1 MKTKRFNN
9 PTDFEKVKE
18 EHPMSAE
25 NSPFQTTVETLVENN
40 IDYKDQYL
48 RLYADFDNYKRR
60 AQKEKEDLILDTKT
74 KSLSTILDLDNDL
87 YIAKKN
93 MPDSE
98 GLNLILNK
106 VHTSLKSQG
115 IEEIQTDEYDS
126 DLHEVISIIETG
138 ESKII
143 DIVSK
148 GYKINGKPFRYPKII
163 LSK

>member
-1 MKTKRFNN
+1 MKTKTKTPETN
-9 PTDFEKVKE
+9 TSTIEDVTIEKPIKKCAKSKKNIE
-18 EHPMSAE
+18 EME
-25 NSPFQTTVETLVENN
+25 ER
-40 IDYKDQYL
+40 KDKYY

-60 AQKEKEDLILDTKT
+60 AQKEKEDLVLDTKT

-93 MPDSE
+93 MPDTE

-106 VHTSLKSQG
+106 VHTFLKSQG

-138 ESKII
+138 
-143 DIVSK
+143 
-148 GYKINGKPFRYPKII
+148 
-163 LSK
+163 

>member
-1 MKTKRFNN
+1 MKTKT
-9 PTDFEKVKE
+9 PEIDTSTLEDATVKKPIKKSSKSKKDVE
-18 EHPMSAE
+18 EME
-25 NSPFQTTVETLVENN
+25 
-40 IDYKDQYL
+40 DWKDKYY

>member
-1 MKTKRFNN
+1 MKTKT
-9 PTDFEKVKE
+9 PEIDTSTLEDATVKKPIKKSSKSKKDVE
-18 EHPMSAE
+18 EME
-25 NSPFQTTVETLVENN
+25 
-40 IDYKDQYL
+40 DWKDKYY

-60 AQKEKEDLILDTKT
+60 AQKEKEDLILETKT

>member
-1 MKTKRFNN
+1 MKTK
-9 PTDFEKVKE
+9 TKTSEIDTSTLED
-18 EHPMSAE
+18 A
-25 NSPFQTTVETLVENN
+25 TVEKPIKKSSKPKKDVVEE
-40 IDYKDQYL
+40 DWKDKYY

-60 AQKEKEDLILDTKT
+60 AQKEKEDLILETKT

>member
-1 MKTKRFNN
+1 MKTSEIDTSTLEDATVQK
-9 PTDFEKVKE
+9 PIKKSAKSKKDVE
-18 EHPMSAE
+18 EME
-25 NSPFQTTVETLVENN
+25 
-40 IDYKDQYL
+40 DWKDKYY

-106 VHTSLKSQG
+106 VQTSLKSHG

>member
-1 MKTKRFNN
+1 MKTKTPETN
-9 PTDFEKVKE
+9 T
-18 EHPMSAE
+18 S
-25 NSPFQTTVETLVENN
+25 TVEDATVEKP
-40 IDYKDQYL
+40 IKKSSKPKKGSEELEDWKDKYY

-60 AQKEKEDLILDTKT
+60 AQKEKEDLVLDTKT

-106 VHTSLKSQG
+106 VQTSLKSQG

>member
-1 MKTKRFNN
+1 MKTKTKTPETN
-9 PTDFEKVKE
+9 TSTIEDVTIEKPIKKSAKSKKNIE
-18 EHPMSAE
+18 EME
-25 NSPFQTTVETLVENN
+25 EW
-40 IDYKDQYL
+40 KDKYY

-60 AQKEKEDLILDTKT
+60 AQKEKEDLVLDTKT

-106 VHTSLKSQG
+106 VHTFLKSQG

>member
-1 MKTKRFNN
+1 MKTK
-9 PTDFEKVKE
+9 TKTSEIDTSTLED
-18 EHPMSAE
+18 S
-25 NSPFQTTVETLVENN
+25 TVEKPIKKSSKPKKDVVEE
-40 IDYKDQYL
+40 DWKDKYY

-60 AQKEKEDLILDTKT
+60 AQKEKEELVLNTKT
-74 KSLSTILDLDNDL
+74 KSLNVVLDLDNDL

-98 GLNLILNK
+98 GLNLILDK
-106 VHTSLKSQG
+106 VSKYLKLQG
-115 IEEIQTDEYDS
+115 IEEIQTDEYDA

-148 GYKINGKPFRYPKII
+148 GYNINGKPFRYPKII

>member
-1 MKTKRFNN
+1 MKTKTKT
-9 PTDFEKVKE
+9 PEIDTSTLED
-18 EHPMSAE
+18 
-25 NSPFQTTVETLVENN
+25 TTVEKPTKKSSKPKKDVVEE
-40 IDYKDQYL
+40 DWKDKYY

>member
-1 MKTKRFNN
+1 MKTKTPETN
-9 PTDFEKVKE
+9 TSTVEDATVEKPIKKSSKTKKEVVKE
-18 EHPMSAE
+18 V
-25 NSPFQTTVETLVENN
+25 VEE
-40 IDYKDQYL
+40 DWKDKYY

-60 AQKEKEDLILDTKT
+60 AQKEKEDLILDIKT

-106 VHTSLKSQG
+106 VHNSLKSQG

>member
-1 MKTKRFNN
+1 MKTKTKTTETN
-9 PTDFEKVKE
+9 T
-18 EHPMSAE
+18 S
-25 NSPFQTTVETLVENN
+25 TVEDVTIEKTIKRSSKPKKVVEE
-40 IDYKDQYL
+40 DWKDKYY

-60 AQKEKEDLILDTKT
+60 AQKEKEELVLNTKT

-98 GLNLILNK
+98 GLNLIINK
-106 VHTSLKSQG
+106 VHTALKSQG

>member
-1 MKTKRFNN
+1 MKTKT
-9 PTDFEKVKE
+9 PEIDTSTLKD
-18 EHPMSAE
+18 
-25 NSPFQTTVETLVENN
+25 TTVEKPIKKSSKPKKDVVEE
-40 IDYKDQYL
+40 DWKDKYY

>member
-1 MKTKRFNN
+1 MKTK
-9 PTDFEKVKE
+9 TSEIDTSTLED
-18 EHPMSAE
+18 S
-25 NSPFQTTVETLVENN
+25 TVEKPIKKSSKPKKDVVEE
-40 IDYKDQYL
+40 DWKDKYY

-60 AQKEKEDLILDTKT
+60 AQKEKEELVLNTKT
-74 KSLSTILDLDNDL
+74 KSLNVVLDLDNDL

-98 GLNLILNK
+98 GLNLILDK
-106 VHTSLKSQG
+106 VSKYLKLQG
-115 IEEIQTDEYDS
+115 IEEIQTDEYDA

-148 GYKINGKPFRYPKII
+148 GYNINGKPFRYPKII

>member
-1 MKTKRFNN
+1 MKTKTKTTETN
-9 PTDFEKVKE
+9 T
-18 EHPMSAE
+18 S
-25 NSPFQTTVETLVENN
+25 TVEDVTIEKTIKRSSKPKKVVEELE
-40 IDYKDQYL
+40 DWKDKYY

-93 MPDSE
+93 MQDSE
-98 GLNLILNK
+98 GLNIILNK
-106 VHTSLKSQG
+106 VHTALKSQG

>member
-1 MKTKRFNN
+1 MKTKTKT
-9 PTDFEKVKE
+9 PEIDTSTLEDATVKKPIKKSSKPKKDVVE
-18 EHPMSAE
+18 E
-25 NSPFQTTVETLVENN
+25 
-40 IDYKDQYL
+40 DWKDKYY

-60 AQKEKEDLILDTKT
+60 AQKEKEDLILETKT

-106 VHTSLKSQG
+106 VQTSLKSQG

-148 GYKINGKPFRYPKII
+148 GYKVNGKPFRYPKII

>member
-1 MKTKRFNN
+1 MKTKTKTPETN
-9 PTDFEKVKE
+9 TSTLEDVTIEKPIKKSSKSKKGSE
-18 EHPMSAE
+18 EME
-25 NSPFQTTVETLVENN
+25 
-40 IDYKDQYL
+40 DWKDKYY

-60 AQKEKEDLILDTKT
+60 AQKEKEELVLNTKT
-74 KSLSTILDLDNDL
+74 KSLNVVLDLDNDL

-98 GLNLILNK
+98 GLNLILDK
-106 VHTSLKSQG
+106 VSKYLKLQG
-115 IEEIQTDEYDS
+115 IEEIQTDEYDA

-148 GYKINGKPFRYPKII
+148 GYNINGKPFRYPKII

>member
-1 MKTKRFNN
+1 
-9 PTDFEKVKE
+9 
-18 EHPMSAE
+18 
-25 NSPFQTTVETLVENN
+25 
-40 IDYKDQYL
+40 
-48 RLYADFDNYKRR
+48 
-60 AQKEKEDLILDTKT
+60 
-74 KSLSTILDLDNDL
+74 
-87 YIAKKN
+87 

>member
-1 MKTKRFNN
+1 
-9 PTDFEKVKE
+9 
-18 EHPMSAE
+18 
-25 NSPFQTTVETLVENN
+25 
-40 IDYKDQYL
+40 
-48 RLYADFDNYKRR
+48 
-60 AQKEKEDLILDTKT
+60 
-74 KSLSTILDLDNDL
+74 LSTILDLDNDL

-93 MPDSE
+93 MQDSE
-98 GLNLILNK
+98 GLNIILNK
-106 VHTSLKSQG
+106 VHTALKSQG

-148 GYKINGKPFRYPKII
+148 GYKFNGKPFRYPKII

>member
-1 MKTKRFNN
+1 MKTKT
-9 PTDFEKVKE
+9 PEIDTSTLEDATVKKPIKKSTKSKKVAE
-18 EHPMSAE
+18 EME
-25 NSPFQTTVETLVENN
+25 
-40 IDYKDQYL
+40 DCKDKYY

>member
-1 MKTKRFNN
+1 MKTKT
-9 PTDFEKVKE
+9 PEIDTSTLEDATVKKPIKKSTKSKKVAE
-18 EHPMSAE
+18 EME
-25 NSPFQTTVETLVENN
+25 
-40 IDYKDQYL
+40 DWKDKYY

>member
-1 MKTKRFNN
+1 MKTKT
-9 PTDFEKVKE
+9 PEIDTSTLEDATVKKPIKKSSKSKKDVE
-18 EHPMSAE
+18 EME
-25 NSPFQTTVETLVENN
+25 
-40 IDYKDQYL
+40 DWKDKHY

>member
-1 MKTKRFNN
+1 MKTKTKTPETN
-9 PTDFEKVKE
+9 TSTLEDVTIEKPIKKSAKSKKNIE
-18 EHPMSAE
+18 EME
-25 NSPFQTTVETLVENN
+25 EW
-40 IDYKDQYL
+40 KDKYY

-106 VHTSLKSQG
+106 VHTFLKSQG

>member
-1 MKTKRFNN
+1 MKTKTKT
-9 PTDFEKVKE
+9 PEIDTSTLEDATVKKTIKKSSKPKKDVVE
-18 EHPMSAE
+18 E
-25 NSPFQTTVETLVENN
+25 
-40 IDYKDQYL
+40 DWKDKYY

-60 AQKEKEDLILDTKT
+60 AQKEKEDLILETKT

-106 VHTSLKSQG
+106 VHNSLKSQG

-126 DLHEVISIIETG
+126 DLHEVISII
-138 ESKII
+138 
-143 DIVSK
+143 V
-148 GYKINGKPFRYPKII
+148 
-163 LSK
+163 

>member
-1 MKTKRFNN
+1 MKTKTKTPETN
-9 PTDFEKVKE
+9 TSTIEDVTIEKPIKKSSKSKKNIE
-18 EHPMSAE
+18 EME
-25 NSPFQTTVETLVENN
+25 EW
-40 IDYKDQYL
+40 KDKYY

-106 VHTSLKSQG
+106 VHTFLKSQG

-126 DLHEVISIIETG
+126 DLHEVNSIIETG

>member
-1 MKTKRFNN
+1 MKTKTKTPETN
-9 PTDFEKVKE
+9 TSTIEDVTIEKPIKKSSKSKKNIE
-18 EHPMSAE
+18 EME
-25 NSPFQTTVETLVENN
+25 EW
-40 IDYKDQYL
+40 KDKYY

-106 VHTSLKSQG
+106 VHNFLKSQG

>member
-1 MKTKRFNN
+1 MKTKT
-9 PTDFEKVKE
+9 PEIDTSTLEDATVKKPIKKSTKSKKVAE
-18 EHPMSAE
+18 EME
-25 NSPFQTTVETLVENN
+25 
-40 IDYKDQYL
+40 DWKDKYY

-148 GYKINGKPFRYPKII
+148 GYNINGKPFRYPKII